1 MTARPFSEILA
12 LLMAN
17 GSEPEIAFNGMTAAE
32 EDAARTTLVNMGKR
46 IRENFAYIDEVD
58 NQE

>member
-1 MTARPFSEILA
+1 MTARPFAEILA

-17 GSEPEIAFNGMTAAE
+17 GAEPESAFNGMTAAE
-32 EDAARTTLVNMGKR
+32 EDEARTTLATMGKR
-46 IRENFAYIDEVD
+46 IRENFAFIDEVD